1 MTSKVARYGMRC
13 AALFAL
19 QLLTAG
25 CVTTSPAAKGIY
37 LVHSTQEVS
46 ACTRIGPV
54 SAKSMACVD
63 PPSCMSAAEAE
74 ARNEAATM
82 GATHLL
88 KTCSGVDLTH
98 GLFDGYAY
106 RCADNQVGVQRM
118 ELSTQTP
125 IPEGCTKDVECKN
138 DRVCENGRCV
148 SPPIVPEHH

>member
-1 MTSKVARYGMRC
+1 MTNQFLLCGMRC

-25 CVTTSPAAKGIY
+25 CVTMSPAAKGIY

-46 ACTRIGPV
+46 ACTRIGPI

-74 ARNEAATM
+74 ARNQAATM

-88 KTCSGVDLTH
+88 KTYSGVNLTH

-106 RCADNQVGVQRM
+106 RCAENQVGVQRM
-118 ELSTQTP
+118 ELSTQA
-125 IPEGCTKDVECKN
+125 
-138 DRVCENGRCV
+138 
-148 SPPIVPEHH
+148 